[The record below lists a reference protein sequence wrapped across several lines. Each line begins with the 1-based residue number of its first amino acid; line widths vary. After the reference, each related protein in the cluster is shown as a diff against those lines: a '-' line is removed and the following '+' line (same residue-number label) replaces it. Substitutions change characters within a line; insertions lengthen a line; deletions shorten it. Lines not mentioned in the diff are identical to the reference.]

1 VLVLGVHR
9 GLTRGGGANIG
20 RSVTGWRCG
29 SATVAVV
36 RPGRYGNAMSELD
49 ELRAEVAHLRDL
61 VGAADL
67 DTMQTRDMLKN
78 QTRLLGALRENQN
91 SMNRVLNEQGQA
103 LGGMVLAING
113 LQQRVSDVDKRVIN
127 VEHRVTSM
135 DGRLTGVDTKVT
147 SMDGRLTGVEAK
159 VTSMDENVM
168 AIMRHLGI

>member
-1 VLVLGVHR
+1 MPPLRCRPAGSPPSTSAR
-9 GLTRGGGANIG
+9 SGRPSRPDAAARTSAARSQDGGAEAQ
-20 RSVTGWRCG
+20 RSPVRRPCRC
-29 SATVAVV
+29 
-36 RPGRYGNAMSELD
+36 GNAMSELD
-49 ELRAEVAHLRDL
+49 EFRAEVAHLRDL

-135 DGRLTGVDTKVT
+135 DGRLTGVDI
-147 SMDGRLTGVEAK
+147 GRAHV
-159 VTSMDENVM
+159 
-168 AIMRHLGI
+168 